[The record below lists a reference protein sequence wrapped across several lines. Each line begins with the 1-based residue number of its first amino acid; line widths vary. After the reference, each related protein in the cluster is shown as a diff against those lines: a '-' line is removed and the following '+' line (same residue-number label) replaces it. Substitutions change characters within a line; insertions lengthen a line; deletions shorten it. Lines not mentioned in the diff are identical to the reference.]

1 MENVPQQ
8 IDAGEGRG
16 VNNTTEE
23 TGLQQ
28 GDAGILSMPVGARL
42 RDSEK
47 EYENWNEKD
56 EAELPQSRRDNR
68 CAVPQV
74 FASMAHLN

>member
-1 MENVPQQ
+1 
-8 IDAGEGRG
+8 
-16 VNNTTEE
+16 
-23 TGLQQ
+23 
-28 GDAGILSMPVGARL
+28 MPVGARL
-42 RDSEK
+42 QRQRK

-56 EAELPQSRRDNR
+56 EAELRQSRWDNR